1 MSTIPI
7 VFVFDKNIILA
18 AYIAIQSLIDTAYN
32 ATNYNIHIFHD
43 GIHKKYLKEFEKITN
58 NTHHKLYTHL
68 IERERF
74 KDAPKN
80 KNGWTEMVYY
90 RLLIPE
96 ILPQYDKVIYSDV
109 DVLFKD
115 DLSDLYNMDL
125 ENYELAALST
135 SINIDSDENRAIGK
149 IYFPE
154 NKNKYQYNSGILV
167 FNSKKMREEKT
178 VDKFFETIEQF
189 KDRLKFFDQDVINI
203 TCNRIT
209 QIDVR
214 YNMFQPIYYNDDF
227 TNTKEYHVLKSI
239 YTKEELIKKKNS
251 TKIIHYAGPK
261 PWLAKNPPKEYE
273 IYMKKVPKALNYYSR
288 HDSAVK
294 FLNYH
299 PIIAKLYRNYIKQFI
314 QIKK

>member
-189 KDRLKFFDQDVINI
+189 KDRLKFF
-203 TCNRIT
+203 
-209 QIDVR
+209 
-214 YNMFQPIYYNDDF
+214 
-227 TNTKEYHVLKSI
+227 
-239 YTKEELIKKKNS
+239 
-251 TKIIHYAGPK
+251 
-261 PWLAKNPPKEYE
+261 
-273 IYMKKVPKALNYYSR
+273 
-288 HDSAVK
+288 
-294 FLNYH
+294 
-299 PIIAKLYRNYIKQFI
+299 
-314 QIKK
+314 

>member
-80 KNGWTEMVYY
+80 KNGWTEIVYY

-109 DVLFKD
+109 DVLFKG
-115 DLSDLYNMDL
+115 DLSDLYNMNIQD
-125 ENYELAALST
+125 YELAAFPT
-135 SINIDSDENRAIGK
+135 TINIDSEANKAIGK
-149 IYFPE
+149 IFFPE

-178 VDKFFETIEQF
+178 VDKFFKTIEEF

-203 TCNRIT
+203 TCNKIMP
-209 QIDVR
+209 IPFR
-214 YNMFQPIYYNDDF
+214 YILYQYIYYYDDF
-227 TNTKEYHVLKSI
+227 TNTKEYQVLKSI
-239 YTKEELIKKKNS
+239 HTKDELMNEKNN
-251 TKIIHYAGPK
+251 TKIVHYAGPK
-261 PWLAKNPPKEYE
+261 PWLSKSPYNDYKE
-273 IYMKKVPKALNYYSR
+273 YMKKVPKILNYYSR